1 MLHEHSCSVFH
12 FEGKERKPNMSDQQA
27 KLLSATQTALRL
39 GISKPTL
46 CRLLQKQAIAHY
58 RVGARVLFDEEK
70 HIQPYLASCERKA
83 NGKEGKR
90 DAA

>member
-1 MLHEHSCSVFH
+1 
-12 FEGKERKPNMSDQQA
+12 MSDQQA

-46 CRLLQKQAIAHY
+46 CRLLQKQAMGFY
-58 RVGARVLFDEEK
+58 RIGTRVLFDEEK
-70 HIQPYLASCERKA
+70 HIQPYLERCERKA
-83 NGKEGKR
+83 NEREGRR